1 MICYKLISK
10 KINENRKLVLA
21 MNFFVT
27 KYKKN
32 KKFWF
37 WRQNISMPNM
47 EEIKNFGDKNFVAKY
62 SQKFLKWF
70 WR

>member
-1 MICYKLISK
+1 MIGYKLISK

-27 KYKKN
+27 KYKKI

-37 WRQNISMPNM
+37 WRRNISMPNM
-47 EEIKNFGDKNFVAKY
+47 EEIKKIYFWRQKISLPNIAKNF
-62 SQKFLKWF
+62 
-70 WR
+70 